1 MATGHAEL
9 VCFLN
14 GHEVTK
20 LDFWN
25 SDLTSIDSLTYSS
38 TLGLICG
45 TEIHG
50 CGMAE
55 VVKNQGT
62 GRVKYAMRWCL
73 RSSRKFQEIQVS
85 LYIKPGEWEGGWMR
99 ELKEFLHED
108 VALGQTPRHQGVGW
122 KVWWSEIV
130 QVRLWGAWILVTLET
145 TRKLHAVN
153 FCKDFWGCYLGHPR
167 FFLRL
172 VLSDRPKFVAFLKKK

>member
-45 TEIHG
+45 TETHG

-62 GRVKYAMRWCL
+62 GRVRYAMR
-73 RSSRKFQEIQVS
+73 
-85 LYIKPGEWEGGWMR
+85 
-99 ELKEFLHED
+99 
-108 VALGQTPRHQGVGW
+108 
-122 KVWWSEIV
+122 
-130 QVRLWGAWILVTLET
+130 
-145 TRKLHAVN
+145 
-153 FCKDFWGCYLGHPR
+153 
-167 FFLRL
+167 
-172 VLSDRPKFVAFLKKK
+172 